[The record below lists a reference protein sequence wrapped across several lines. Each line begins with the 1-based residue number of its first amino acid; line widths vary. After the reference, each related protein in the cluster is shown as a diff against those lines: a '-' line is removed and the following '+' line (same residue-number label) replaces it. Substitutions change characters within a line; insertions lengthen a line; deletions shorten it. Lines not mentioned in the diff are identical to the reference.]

1 MSQENKRIVVA
12 TCNNCGSNTTKPEG
26 WGGTVF
32 CKAACQEEYNEKK
45 RTEFLVGE
53 AGKFMEQHAD
63 TYYDCP
69 YNQKLIKER
78 LAPWKLEPNAANLDS
93 VFISLCAEKQIL
105 FALTRKQIDAM
116 DSPTFDARE
125 RIDPQLGGALAEV
138 EAKGNAKFDA
148 PVSYKTGGTG
158 GWGKMAQSNLAQR
171 QANAD
176 AREANRYRGTR

>member
-1 MSQENKRIVVA
+1 
-12 TCNNCGSNTTKPEG
+12 
-26 WGGTVF
+26 
-32 CKAACQEEYNEKK
+32 
-45 RTEFLVGE
+45 
-53 AGKFMEQHAD
+53 MEQHAD

-78 LAPWKLEPNAANLDS
+78 LAVWKLEPNAANLDS

-148 PVSYKTGGTG
+148 PQSYKTGGTG
-158 GWGKMAQSNLAQR
+158 GWEKMAQANLQDRQR
-171 QANAD
+171 QADDRAI
-176 AREANRYRGTR
+176 ARRRS